1 MNILIEG
8 WRGINH
14 SFSLV
19 NQWQILE
26 LLKLSNLSF
35 KDVPFSSEKWNISDN
50 ESGLEKDKT
59 TIINNIPSQNNQES
73 PDITYRISYPFNFD
87 SDFNSKILFVFGN
100 CEFKVLNKKK
110 YKNNLPERLAYN
122 ENFFIHTPS
131 NWSKEGF
138 LNAGFQ
144 DEQIIVIPHGIDK
157 NIFNTNLK
165 VDKLNL
171 KRKFNFN
178 DSDFVLSNI
187 GAMTQNKGIELLI
200 AAYGIL
206 KKKFK
211 NLKLIL
217 KDQSNL
223 YNLRPNEII
232 DKVAESEINNKY
244 KIINEE
250 SVSDINIISKNLN
263 FREIKDIYQVTDCYV
278 SPYLAEGFNLTPLE
292 AAACGTQ
299 IVVTKGGS
307 TDDYF
312 NNCLGYQIESSER
325 KVNEAYLLE
334 PKLSNLVQILEE
346 KIINKKD
353 NFRTERS
360 NYVIQNFSWEIVV
373 KKLFKKFEEKL
384 KK

>member
-19 NQWQILE
+19 NQWQIFE

-35 KDVPFSSEKWNISDN
+35 KDIPFVSERWNVNDN
-50 ESGLEKDKT
+50 ESGLEKDKKK
-59 TIINNIPSQNNQES
+59 IINNIPFENYKEKF
-73 PDITYRISYPFNFD
+73 DITYRISYPFNFD
-87 SDFNSKILFVFGN
+87 SEFNSKKLFVFGN
-100 CEFKVLNKKK
+100 CEYKFLQKDAFKNGMPELLSDNK
-110 YKNNLPERLAYN
+110 
-122 ENFFIHTPS
+122 NFFIHTPS

-138 LNAGFQ
+138 LSAGFKN
-144 DEQIIVIPHGIDK
+144 EQIIVIPHGVDK
-157 NIFNTNLK
+157 NIFNTNFK
-165 VDKLNL
+165 EDKINL
-171 KRKFNFN
+171 RKKFNFN
-178 DSDFVLSNI
+178 ESDFVLTSL

-211 NLKLIL
+211 NLKLLL

-223 YNLRPNEII
+223 YNLKPNELI
-232 DKVAESEINNKY
+232 DKVTKSEINNKY

-250 SVSDINIISKNLN
+250 SLNDINIISKNLN
-263 FREIKDIYQVTDCYV
+263 FREIKDIYQITDCYV

-299 IVVTKGGS
+299 IVITKGGS

-312 NNCLGYQIESSER
+312 DDCMGYQIESSE
-325 KVNEAYLLE
+325 KKIKNAYLLE
-334 PKLSNLVQILEE
+334 PKLNSLVQILEE
-346 KIINKKD
+346 KIINNKD
-353 NFRTERS
+353 NLKITRS
-360 NYVIQNFSWEIVV
+360 NYVIQNFSWEVVV
-373 KKLFKKFEEKL
+373 KKLFKKFKENLNK
-384 KK
+384 

>member
-19 NQWQILE
+19 NQWQIFE
-26 LLKLSNLSF
+26 LLKLSNLYF
-35 KDVPFSSEKWNISDN
+35 KDVPFISEKWNVNDN
-50 ESGLEKDKT
+50 ESGLEKDKKK
-59 TIINNIPSQNNQES
+59 IINNIPFKNYQEKL
-73 PDITYRISYPFNFD
+73 DITYRISYPFNFD
-87 SDFNSKILFVFGN
+87 SEFNSKKLFVFGN
-100 CEFKVLNKKK
+100 CEYKFLQKDA
-110 YKNNLPERLAYN
+110 YKNGMPDLLNDN

-138 LNAGFQ
+138 LNAGFKN
-144 DEQIIVIPHGIDK
+144 EQIIVIPHGVDK
-157 NIFNTNLK
+157 NIFNTNFK
-165 VDKLNL
+165 EDKINL
-171 KRKFNFN
+171 KKKFNFSE
-178 DSDFVLSNI
+178 SDFVLTSI

-211 NLKLIL
+211 NLKLLL

-223 YNLRPNEII
+223 YNLKPNELI
-232 DKVAESEINNKY
+232 DKVTKSEINNKY

-250 SVSDINIISKNLN
+250 SLNDISIISKNLN
-263 FREIKDIYQVTDCYV
+263 FREIKDIYQITDCYV

-299 IVVTKGGS
+299 IVITKGGS

-312 NNCLGYQIESSER
+312 DDCMGYQIESSE
-325 KVNEAYLLE
+325 KKIKNAYLLE
-334 PKLSNLVQILEE
+334 PKLNSLVQILEE
-346 KIINKKD
+346 KIINNKD
-353 NFRTERS
+353 NLKIGRS
-360 NYVIQNFSWEIVV
+360 NYVIQNFSWEVVV
-373 KKLFKKFEEKL
+373 KKLFKKFKENLNK
-384 KK
+384 

>member
-19 NQWQILE
+19 NQWQIFE
-26 LLKLSNLSF
+26 LLKLSNLYF
-35 KDVPFSSEKWNISDN
+35 KDVPFISEKWNVNDN
-50 ESGLEKDKT
+50 ESGLEKDKKK
-59 TIINNIPSQNNQES
+59 IINNIPFKNYQEKL
-73 PDITYRISYPFNFD
+73 DITYRISYPFNFD
-87 SDFNSKILFVFGN
+87 SEFNSKKLFVFGN
-100 CEFKVLNKKK
+100 CEYKFLQKDA
-110 YKNNLPERLAYN
+110 YKNGMPDLLNDN

-138 LNAGFQ
+138 LNAGFKN
-144 DEQIIVIPHGIDK
+144 EQIIVIPHGVDK
-157 NIFNTNLK
+157 NIFNTNFIE
-165 VDKLNL
+165 DKINL
-171 KRKFNFN
+171 KKKFNFSE
-178 DSDFVLSNI
+178 SDFVLTSI

-211 NLKLIL
+211 NLKLLL

-223 YNLRPNEII
+223 YNLKPNELI
-232 DKVAESEINNKY
+232 DKVTKSEINNKY

-250 SVSDINIISKNLN
+250 SLNDISIISKNLN
-263 FREIKDIYQVTDCYV
+263 FREIKDIYQITDCYV

-299 IVVTKGGS
+299 IVITKGGS

-312 NNCLGYQIESSER
+312 DDCMGYQIESSE
-325 KVNEAYLLE
+325 KKIKNAYLLE
-334 PKLSNLVQILEE
+334 PKLNNLVQILEE
-346 KIINKKD
+346 KIINNKD
-353 NFRTERS
+353 NLKIGRS
-360 NYVIQNFSWEIVV
+360 NYVIQNFSWEVVV
-373 KKLFKKFEEKL
+373 KKLFKKFKENLNK
-384 KK
+384 